1 MSRLNSAI
9 LVAASILLVGCAHK
23 IQITPPLENIRNVA
37 MPEPVSSNAGYYI
50 SAENRSSAVITPGG
64 GGDSVTYA
72 PYKDTE
78 AALNTIL
85 SRNFRRVYSLPSMN
99 DTAFISEKEISYI
112 FTPLIQTNSSS
123 TGIFTWPATDF
134 TFELTC
140 TAVDTGGSEVWAKTV
155 TGEGHADY
163 DEFMK
168 DLGLS
173 GRRAAEAAY
182 LEMMQEIS
190 NAGIFK

>member
-1 MSRLNSAI
+1 MPRLPAVLIVSAAI
-9 LVAASILLVGCAHK
+9 LLSGCAHK
-23 IQITPPLENIRNVA
+23 IQITPPLENIRSVPLAESSSRNV
-37 MPEPVSSNAGYYI
+37 GYYI
-50 SAENRSSAVITPGG
+50 SAENRSKAVITPGG
-64 GGDSVTYA
+64 GGDDVTYA
-72 PYKDTE
+72 PYKETE

-85 SRNFRRVYSLPSMN
+85 SRTFRRVYSLPSMT
-99 DTAFISEKEISYI
+99 DTAFITEKEISYI

-140 TAVDTGGSEVWAKTV
+140 TVVDTEGNEIWAKTV

-182 LEMMQEIS
+182 SKMMQEIS
-190 NAGIFK
+190 DAGGF

>member
-1 MSRLNSAI
+1 MKAYPYL
-9 LVAASILLVGCAHK
+9 LLAAAVFLSGCAHK
-23 IQITPPLENIRNVA
+23 IQITPPLEDIRNA
-37 MPEPVSSNAGYYI
+37 PLAEQYSGNAAYYI
-50 SAENRSSAVITPGG
+50 SAENRAKAVITRGG
-64 GGDSVTYA
+64 GGDHITYA
-72 PYKDTE
+72 PYKETE

-85 SRNFRRVYSLPSMN
+85 SRTFKRVYSLPSLA
-99 DTAFISEKEISYI
+99 DTAFIAEKEIRFV
-112 FTPLIQTNSSS
+112 FTPLIHTDSSS

-140 TAVDTGGSEVWAKTV
+140 MVVDAEGNEVWEKTV
-155 TGEGHADY
+155 TGKGHADF

-190 NAGIFK
+190 KAGVF